1 MWLSSA
7 CFNHYCI
14 SQTISHSE
22 MSEPSFTADAGV
34 CTVDLVFYSS
44 HTHTRSVIWEMIEPS
59 PGRQL
64 CDGRWALSS
73 DSPCLCSWP
82 NPQTAWEQRPLLDS
96 VPSSCSPDCRAAC
109 CVHTVSGKTNWL
121 NTTTQRTGFT
131 IRWIDQQTER
141 DTSTQTLIRG
151 RQVRC
156 VGCGI
161 TCRGDWTG

>member
-1 MWLSSA
+1 MWLSSP

-14 SQTISHSE
+14 SQTLSHSE

-34 CTVDLVFYSS
+34 YSGFGVLQL
-44 HTHTRSVIWEMIEPS
+44 THTRSVIWEMIEPS

-156 VGCGI
+156 VGCGL